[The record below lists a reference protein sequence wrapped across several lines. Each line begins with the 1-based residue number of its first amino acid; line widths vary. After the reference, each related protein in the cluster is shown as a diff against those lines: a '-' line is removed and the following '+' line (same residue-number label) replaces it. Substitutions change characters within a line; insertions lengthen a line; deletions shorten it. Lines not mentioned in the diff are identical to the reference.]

1 MKSSYTIKFLKYR
14 DEWGEGQYY
23 GDSYKINMSLS
34 SKLFFLQ
41 SETVFAFNF
50 FYYKPIGQVRL
61 QNLVAQTKFY

>member
-41 SETVFAFNF
+41 SETA
-50 FYYKPIGQVRL
+50 
-61 QNLVAQTKFY
+61 